1 MSDKVYKLKLK
12 LIGPRKIEVISDK
25 WSFVVDLK
33 PEFGGQDSGPDPSE
47 MVAAA
52 LASCELLTGVVWAS
66 RRHGKELHDVEA
78 EVTWEYGE
86 KPERVSSI
94 NVTIRNVADQLGDTA
109 AAFKAIAKGCTIS
122 KTLKIPPQLNLE
134 VE

>member
-1 MSDKVYKLKLK
+1 MSDQDYKLTLK
-12 LIGPRKIEVISDK
+12 LVGPRKVEVISDK

-33 PEFGGQDSGPDPSE
+33 QEFGGQDSGPDPSE
-47 MVAAA
+47 LLAAA

-66 RRHGKELHDVEA
+66 RRHGKELQNVEA

-94 NVTIRNVADQLGDTA
+94 NVVIKNVADQLGDKRD
-109 AAFKAIAKGCTIS
+109 AFQAIAKGCTIA
-122 KTLKIPPQLNLE
+122 KTLKNAPELDLAIE
-134 VE
+134 